1 MGLNFKVKLSN
12 TKIENAAGK
21 LEERCWHQNQMMVTG
36 SSELLDKSIDVDSP
50 VVGYQ

>member
-12 TKIENAAGK
+12 TKIENVAGK

-36 SSELLDKSIDVDSP
+36 CSELLDKSIDVDSP
-50 VVGYQ
+50 VVEYQ